1 MPRGGHSR
9 GSTAD
14 GVRRGIV
21 RTSRDR
27 GAGRGAGIGRAEA
40 GLKLSKEVVLGLSLL
55 GMIGLDRLDLPDDVS

>member
-1 MPRGGHSR
+1 
-9 GSTAD
+9 
-14 GVRRGIV
+14 V